1 VVYASNVER
10 TAQFWERLG
19 FQRHFQ
25 LPAEGAP
32 GYIGLRSDT
41 SAAELAV
48 TSAQWAKDR
57 YGLSLGDGPR
67 FEMYVYVPDLE
78 GMVRQLDDPDVPVLR
93 PPGTW
98 RGESGS
104 RRSRIQTAIPSHSV
118 SSRKSRP
125 LRGRARPCA

>member
-1 VVYASNVER
+1 MISRAFPVVYASNVER
-10 TAQFWERLG
+10 TAQFGERLG

-93 PPGTW
+93 PPEDMAW
-98 RGESGS
+98 GE
-104 RRSRIQTAIPSHSV
+104 RIATFADPDGNPVALCQQP
-118 SSRKSRP
+118 
-125 LRGRARPCA
+125 

>member
-1 VVYASNVER
+1 MISRAFPVVYASNVER

-48 TSAQWAKDR
+48 TSA
-57 YGLSLGDGPR
+57 
-67 FEMYVYVPDLE
+67 
-78 GMVRQLDDPDVPVLR
+78 
-93 PPGTW
+93 
-98 RGESGS
+98 
-104 RRSRIQTAIPSHSV
+104 
-118 SSRKSRP
+118 
-125 LRGRARPCA
+125 